1 MSASTPSEILEQRRR
16 DAVQYTDCSKASRC
30 TTVQRRAKWPV
41 ALTAVLA
48 GCLLATS
55 AIAQDQDAWW
65 QKLPGFSGRDE
76 FAPPSRPS
84 RRRRLPQND
93 LRTDPAPLRS
103 QAMLQ
108 LMQVAV
114 ARYQKIVAAGG
125 WRLIPA
131 GKILRPEQINRRV
144 GVLRARLLR
153 SGDLAP
159 RHRRTGNAIYTF
171 DDPLKKAL
179 IRFQER
185 HGLRPSG
192 IVGRATMRA
201 LNVSAANRLAQL
213 RINLVRLRDLL
224 SAEPEPRYI
233 LVNLPGYQLEAV
245 RDNVIER
252 RHRVIVGKRD
262 LQTPGLSVMIK
273 GINFHPFW
281 RVPDSIAHRD
291 LIPRLQKDPKY
302 LDREHIRVLTRWGG
316 TVVDPQIIDWSLPS
330 ARELKFRQDPGDWNA
345 LGLVRINMPNKHIV
359 YMHDTPLKRL
369 FGSHARAFSAGCVRV
384 KGVFKLVTWILQEED
399 GWPQNAV
406 DQAIAARE
414 ALDVKLKT
422 PVPVHFTYI
431 TAWASSDGR
440 VAFRADLYGRDGI
453 RELASAYVG
462 ASASGPKGRILSP

>member
-1 MSASTPSEILEQRRR
+1 MIEI
-16 DAVQYTDCSKASRC
+16 
-30 TTVQRRAKWPV
+30 
-41 ALTAVLA
+41 
-48 GCLLATS
+48 
-55 AIAQDQDAWW
+55 
-65 QKLPGFSGRDE
+65 
-76 FAPPSRPS
+76 
-84 RRRRLPQND
+84 
-93 LRTDPAPLRS
+93 
-103 QAMLQ
+103 
-108 LMQVAV
+108 MQVAV

-125 WRLIPA
+125 WRPIPA

-144 GVLRARLLR
+144 GALRARLLR

-159 RHRRTGNAIYTF
+159 RRRRAGNAIYTF

-201 LNVSAANRLAQL
+201 LNVSAADRLSQL

-224 SAEPEPRYI
+224 QSVPEPRYV
-233 LVNLPGYQLEAV
+233 LVNIPGYQLEAV

-262 LQTPGLSVMIK
+262 LQTPGLKVMIK

-316 TVVDPQIIDWSLPS
+316 TVVDPQIIDWSKPS
-330 ARELKFRQDPGDWNA
+330 SRELKFRQDPGDWNA
-345 LGLVRINMPNKHIV
+345 LGLVRINMPNEHIV

-369 FGSHARAFSAGCVRV
+369 FGSHGRAFSAGCVRV
-384 KGVFKLVTWILQEED
+384 QGVFKLVTWILRDEE
-399 GWPQNAV
+399 GWSQQAV
-406 DQAIAARE
+406 DQTIAAQE
-414 ALDVKLKT
+414 AVDVKLKT

-453 RELASAYVG
+453 RDLAGTYAG
-462 ASASGPKGRILSP
+462 TLAQAPKGPNLSP